1 MRRERVRFPGSL
13 GGELVGRL
21 ERPDGEPHAYAL
33 FAHCFTCGKDIKA
46 AGWISRALVERG
58 FGVLRF
64 DFTGIGESEGD
75 FAETDFH
82 SNLDDLVAAGDFLR
96 SRYRAPAL
104 LAGHSL
110 GGAAMLAAA
119 SAFPEAAAVATIG
132 APADTVHLRATLAAK
147 AQEEL
152 ERDGVAEVD
161 LGGARPVRVGKELF
175 DDLEEDHLSAAIAGL
190 DKALVVCHSP
200 ADAVVGIDHGER
212 IFAAA
217 KHPKSF
223 VALDGAHHLLW
234 DERDA
239 RWIGELLAS
248 WAGRYVE
255 GADAAVGA
263 AAGPSAAAGS
273 EATAA
278 PAAGPSAA
286 AGSEAAAAPA
296 GAPEGQVVVTGGPR
310 GYAQEIVAGEHV
322 LRADEPAEY
331 GGTDTGPSPYGLL
344 LAALGSCTSMT
355 LRMYADRKQWPLA
368 GVRVALDHAKIHAQ
382 DCADCETREGK
393 IDRIDRR
400 IRLEGGL
407 DEEQRAR
414 LLEIAD
420 KCPVHR
426 TLEGEI
432 EIRSALE

>member
-21 ERPDGEPHAYAL
+21 ERPDGEPRAYAL

-46 AGWISRALVERG
+46 AGWISRSLVERG

-75 FAETDFH
+75 FADTDFH

-110 GGAAMLAAA
+110 GGAAMLAVA

-132 APADTVHLRATLAAK
+132 APADTAHLRRTLADK
-147 AQEEL
+147 AGEEL
-152 ERDGVAEVD
+152 ESYGVAEVD
-161 LGGARPVRVGKELF
+161 LGGVRPVRVGKELF
-175 DDLEEDHLSAAIAGL
+175 DDLAEDHLNGEIGRL
-190 DKALVVCHSP
+190 GRPLMIFHSP
-200 ADAVVGIDHGER
+200 ADTVVGVDHAER
-212 IFAAA
+212 IFVAA

-223 VALDGAHHLLW
+223 VSLGDAHHLLW

-239 RWIGELLAS
+239 RWVGEQLAT

-255 GADAAVGA
+255 G
-263 AAGPSAAAGS
+263 
-273 EATAA
+273 
-278 PAAGPSAA
+278 
-286 AGSEAAAAPA
+286 SEAAAAE
-296 GAPEGQVVVTGGPR
+296 PEVAEHPEDVPQGQVVVTGGAK
-310 GYAQEIVAGEHV
+310 GYAQEILARKHR
-322 LRADEPAEY
+322 LRADEPPEH
-331 GGTDTGPSPYGLL
+331 GGTDTGPTPYDLL

-355 LRMYADRKQWPLA
+355 LRMYADRKKWPLT
-368 GVRVALDHAKIHAQ
+368 GVRVVLDHSKVHAE
-382 DCADCETREGK
+382 DCARCESKEGR

-400 IRLEGGL
+400 IAVEGEL
-407 DEEQRAR
+407 DAEQRQR

-426 TLEGEI
+426 TLEGDIDIISE
-432 EIRSALE
+432 LK

>member
-1 MRRERVRFPGSL
+1 V
-13 GGELVGRL
+13 
-21 ERPDGEPHAYAL
+21 
-33 FAHCFTCGKDIKA
+33 GKD
-46 AGWISRALVERG
+46 
-58 FGVLRF
+58 
-64 DFTGIGESEGD
+64 
-75 FAETDFH
+75 
-82 SNLDDLVAAGDFLR
+82 
-96 SRYRAPAL
+96 
-104 LAGHSL
+104 
-110 GGAAMLAAA
+110 
-119 SAFPEAAAVATIG
+119 
-132 APADTVHLRATLAAK
+132 
-147 AQEEL
+147 
-152 ERDGVAEVD
+152 
-161 LGGARPVRVGKELF
+161 LF

-190 DKALVVCHSP
+190 GKALVVVHSP
-200 ADAVVGIDHGER
+200 ADAVVGIEHGER

-239 RWIGELLAS
+239 RWIGELLGA

-255 GADAAVGA
+255 VAASAASA
-263 AAGPSAAAGS
+263 AAGPSAGA
-273 EATAA
+273 E
-278 PAAGPSAA
+278 SA
-286 AGSEAAAAPA
+286 AAAAPA
-296 GAPEGQVVVTGGPR
+296 GGPEGQVIVTGGPR
-310 GYAQEIVAGEHV
+310 GYAQEIVAGKHV
-322 LRADEPAEY
+322 LRADEPAEF

-355 LRMYADRKQWPLA
+355 LRMVADRKQWPLA
-368 GVRVALDHAKIHAQ
+368 GVRVALDHSKIHAK
-382 DCADCETREGK
+382 DCADCETKEGR

-400 IRLEGGL
+400 IRLEGDL

>member
-21 ERPDGEPHAYAL
+21 ERPDGEPRAYAL

-46 AGWISRALVERG
+46 AGWISRSLVERG

-75 FAETDFH
+75 FADTDFH

-132 APADTVHLRATLAAK
+132 APADTAHLRRTLAEK
-147 AQEEL
+147 AREEL

-161 LGGARPVRVGKELF
+161 LGGSRPVRVGRELF
-175 DDLEEDHLSAAIAGL
+175 DDLAEDHLNGEIAGL
-190 DKALVVCHSP
+190 GRPLLIFHSP
-200 ADAVVGIDHGER
+200 ADTVVPIDHAER
-212 IFAAA
+212 IFTAA

-223 VALDGAHHLLW
+223 VSLGEAHHLLW

-239 RWIGELLAS
+239 RWVGEQLAT

-255 GADAAVGA
+255 G
-263 AAGPSAAAGS
+263 
-273 EATAA
+273 
-278 PAAGPSAA
+278 
-286 AGSEAAAAPA
+286 SEAAAAE
-296 GAPEGQVVVTGGPR
+296 PEVEAHPEDVPQGQVVVTGGAK
-310 GYAQEIVAGEHV
+310 GYAQEILARKHR

-331 GGTDTGPSPYGLL
+331 GGTDTGPTPYDLL

-355 LRMYADRKQWPLA
+355 LRMYADRKKWPLT
-368 GVRVALDHAKIHAQ
+368 GVRVVLDHSKIHAE
-382 DCADCETREGK
+382 DCANCTTREGR

-400 IRLEGGL
+400 IAVEGEL
-407 DEEQRAR
+407 DAAQRER

-426 TLEGEI
+426 TLEGDI
-432 EIRSALE
+432 DIRSTLE

>member
-21 ERPDGEPHAYAL
+21 ERPDGEPRVYAL

-75 FAETDFH
+75 FADTDFH

-96 SRYRAPAL
+96 SRYRAPAVL
-104 LAGHSL
+104 VGHSL
-110 GGAAMLAAA
+110 GGAALLAAA
-119 SAFPEAAAVATIG
+119 SSFPEATAVATIG
-132 APADTVHLRATLAAK
+132 APADTAHLRRTLVEK
-147 AQEEL
+147 AGEEL

-161 LGGARPVRVGKELF
+161 LGGSRPVRVGRELF
-175 DDLEEDHLSAAIAGL
+175 DDLAEDHLSGEVAGL
-190 DKALVVCHSP
+190 GKALVVFHSP
-200 ADAVVGIDHGER
+200 ADTVVGIDHAER
-212 IFAAA
+212 IFTAAR
-217 KHPKSF
+217 HPKSF
-223 VALDGAHHLLW
+223 VSLDDAHHLLW

-239 RWIGELLAS
+239 RYVGAVLAA

-255 GADAAVGA
+255 GAAALL
-263 AAGPSAAAGS
+263 PDLR
-273 EATAA
+273 
-278 PAAGPSAA
+278 
-286 AGSEAAAAPA
+286 SEAAPQPEVAAPEVA
-296 GAPEGQVVVTGGPR
+296 EQAEDVPQGQVVVSGGAE
-310 GYAQEIVAGEHV
+310 GYAQEILARRHR
-322 LRADEPAEY
+322 LRADEPAEF
-331 GGTDTGPSPYGLL
+331 GGTDTGPNPYDLL

-355 LRMYADRKQWPLA
+355 LRMYADRKEWPLT
-368 GVRVALDHAKIHAQ
+368 GVRVVLDHDKIHAR
-382 DCADCETREGK
+382 DCTDCTTREGR

-400 IRLEGGL
+400 IALAGDL
-407 DEEQRAR
+407 DAAQRER

-426 TLEGEI
+426 TLKGEI
-432 EIRSALE
+432 EIRSSLD

>member
-161 LGGARPVRVGKELF
+161 LGGARPVRVGKELL
-175 DDLEEDHLSAAIAGL
+175 DDLAEDHLGAAIGGL
-190 DKALVVCHSP
+190 GKALVVFHSP
-200 ADAVVGIDHGER
+200 ADAVVGIEHGER

-239 RWIGELLAS
+239 RWLAALLAE

-255 GADAAVGA
+255 GAAGAGGAAGQSA
-263 AAGPSAAAGS
+263 GSGSSAAGPSAGS
-273 EATAA
+273 
-278 PAAGPSAA
+278 
-286 AGSEAAAAPA
+286 GSEAAAAPA
-296 GAPEGQVVVTGGPR
+296 GESEGQVIVTGGPS
-310 GYAQEIVAGEHV
+310 GYAQEIVAAKHV

-355 LRMYADRKQWPLA
+355 LRMYADRKEWPLA
-368 GVRVALDHAKIHAQ
+368 GVRVALDHAKIHAR
-382 DCADCETREGK
+382 DCADCETKEGR
-393 IDRIDRR
+393 IDRIERR
-400 IRLEGGL
+400 IRLEGDL
-407 DEEQRAR
+407 DAEQRAR

-426 TLEGEI
+426 TLEGKI
-432 EIRSALE
+432 EIRSTLE